1 MKNQACTTEELAK
14 TKEPNS
20 VHEFAKSA
28 ILQTKP
34 QQTVNTD
41 YQRLK
46 MPLTQGNL
54 TKETI
59 NKD

>member
-28 ILQTKP
+28 MLQTKP
-34 QQTVNTD
+34 QQTVDTD

-46 MPLTQGNL
+46 MPLSQRNL

>member
-14 TKEPNS
+14 IKEPNS

-28 ILQTKP
+28 MLQTKP
-34 QQTVNTD
+34 QQTVDTD

-46 MPLTQGNL
+46 MPLSQGNL

>member
-1 MKNQACTTEELAK
+1 MKNQACTTEKLAK

-20 VHEFAKSA
+20 VHEFTMPTM
-28 ILQTKP
+28 LQTKL

-46 MPLTQGNL
+46 MLLSQGNS

-59 NKD
+59 RKH

>member
-14 TKEPNS
+14 TKEPNR

-28 ILQTKP
+28 MLQTKP
-34 QQTVNTD
+34 QQTVDTD

-46 MPLTQGNL
+46 MPLSQGNL
-54 TKETI
+54 KKKTI

>member
-14 TKEPNS
+14 TKEPNR

-28 ILQTKP
+28 MLQTKP
-34 QQTVNTD
+34 QQTVDTD

-46 MPLTQGNL
+46 MPLSQ
-54 TKETI
+54 
-59 NKD
+59 